1 MTPPFPCWRRAL
13 KGGGGGAEDTALKF
27 PASLCTCLDQGRS
40 EGRPCRPDQEEEAT
54 RCLFPLRSQLGD
66 PRPSS
71 PVPAAPT
78 AHSGEHLTSGAP
90 AGPRSTERGRSLRW
104 GEARSH
110 DKAAHE
116 ARVLPSDAAPRPDGE
131 TESHSY
137 TRRPQPHLS
146 CSSPKT
152 TSDLQLLRPMPRARR
167 HCLVSPQ
174 PRGVRGGGQR
184 RPEDPGIRPKRE
196 PSGRAEATLCLTH
209 THVLTPDPASHTC
222 CVALGGTHRP
232 VGTVLPEG
240 KGREAGPRH
249 GPRRHPLGS
258 CDAHEAPG
266 SYTRKIKPSSSPASV
281 PPQGLPSGSRHR
293 VQTRTPSFSVGV
305 HPLARRR
312 TPCGP
317 PSARGSLAPTAAAW
331 TLVG

>member
-1 MTPPFPCWRRAL
+1 
-13 KGGGGGAEDTALKF
+13 
-27 PASLCTCLDQGRS
+27 
-40 EGRPCRPDQEEEAT
+40 
-54 RCLFPLRSQLGD
+54 
-66 PRPSS
+66 
-71 PVPAAPT
+71 
-78 AHSGEHLTSGAP
+78 
-90 AGPRSTERGRSLRW
+90 
-104 GEARSH
+104 
-110 DKAAHE
+110 
-116 ARVLPSDAAPRPDGE
+116 
-131 TESHSY
+131 
-137 TRRPQPHLS
+137 
-146 CSSPKT
+146 
-152 TSDLQLLRPMPRARR
+152 MPRARR

-222 CVALGGTHRP
+222 CVALGGGTHRP